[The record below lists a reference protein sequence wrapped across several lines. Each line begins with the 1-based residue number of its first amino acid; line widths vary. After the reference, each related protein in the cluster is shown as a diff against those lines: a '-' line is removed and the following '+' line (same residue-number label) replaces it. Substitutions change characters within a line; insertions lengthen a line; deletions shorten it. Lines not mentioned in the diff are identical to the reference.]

1 MVDTGVDRQTR
12 ALLVVAVVLA
22 VLATIGAELVQPD
35 VTPADDPPPVE
46 VVGDR

>member
-35 VTPADDPPPVE
+35 AAPADDPPAVE